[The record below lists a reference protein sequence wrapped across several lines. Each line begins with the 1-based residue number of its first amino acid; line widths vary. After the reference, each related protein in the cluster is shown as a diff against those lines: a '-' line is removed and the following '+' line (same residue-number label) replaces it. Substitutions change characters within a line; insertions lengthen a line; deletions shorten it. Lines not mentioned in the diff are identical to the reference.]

1 MCCQKDKIWGLTAL
15 PAQISASNFHDL
27 TQITQRRVRFGLK
40 HTLRPDSL
48 QIKFIYAK
56 QMVNHSFSTRPPRSA
71 LQLLLLLLGES
82 VVADVAVAAVGTGVA
97 QLATALLCHLQ
108 SYVRGRE
115 GWVQMRSTCLTTSLP
130 RPHCSTL
137 VVCWPKLATTT

>member
-1 MCCQKDKIWGLTAL
+1 
-15 PAQISASNFHDL
+15 
-27 TQITQRRVRFGLK
+27 
-40 HTLRPDSL
+40 
-48 QIKFIYAK
+48 
-56 QMVNHSFSTRPPRSA
+56 MVNHSFSTRPPRSA
-71 LQLLLLLLGES
+71 LHLLLLLLGES

-97 QLATALLCHLQ
+97 QLATALLRHLQ

>member
-1 MCCQKDKIWGLTAL
+1 ML
-15 PAQISASNFHDL
+15 
-27 TQITQRRVRFGLK
+27 V
-40 HTLRPDSL
+40 
-48 QIKFIYAK
+48 AK
-56 QMVNHSFSTRPPRSA
+56 QMVNHSFSTRPLRSA
-71 LQLLLLLLGES
+71 LHLLLLLLLGES